1 MSSAS
6 APMGNPTGTPI
17 GNFDQP
23 ILPILDPPGY
33 GAVRTAIESAFSSS
47 RVNDFLKSLERNG
60 IRIRRFEQVL
70 DKGLLGSAIKGEYAR
85 LGNGDQ
91 GQIREFYLASLER
104 VPRELRNKFFKLYA
118 YY

>member
-6 APMGNPTGTPI
+6 MPVGEPI

-23 ILPILDPPGY
+23 VLAIVDPERFS
-33 GAVRTAIESAFSSS
+33 AVRSAIESAFSSS
-47 RVNDFLKSLERNG
+47 RVADFLKSLGRG
-60 IRIRRFEQVL
+60 GVRIRHFEIVL
-70 DKGLLGSAIKGEYAR
+70 DKGLLGTATKDEYSR
-85 LGNGDQ
+85 LSNGDQ

-104 VPRELRNKFFKLYA
+104 VDAGLRDKFFKLYA